1 MIKSKETGACYE
13 NWKRERSPAYQRR
26 RNEDGQG
33 TGRGGGERRNK
44 KQNALFIRK
53 DDQYNG

>member
-26 RNEDGQG
+26 RNEDRDVG
-33 TGRGGGERRNK
+33 GRK
-44 KQNALFIRK
+44 TKQETKCFV
-53 DDQYNG
+53 YS

>member
-26 RNEDGQG
+26 RNDDGG
-33 TGRGGGERRNK
+33 WGEQRRNK
-44 KQNALFIRK
+44 KQNALFICK
-53 DDQYNG
+53 DNQYNG

>member
-1 MIKSKETGACYE
+1 MIKSKEKEHVTKIGKGKDRPLIRDVE
-13 NWKRERSPAYQRR
+13 MKTWRS
-26 RNEDGQG
+26 E
-33 TGRGGGERRNK
+33 GERRNK

>member
-26 RNEDGQG
+26 RNEDRREGV
-33 TGRGGGERRNK
+33 GGEQRRNK